1 MFLGIFKWQL
11 KIFFQFQ
18 WVSGGNSPDPDTC
31 PKGGGLSPLS
41 LPPKK
46 SCIVVVVSKS
56 FVAGHSFISW
66 WCHDEIIPKCNIIF
80 FFFRESLI
88 CCWKGFN
95 SLILLPI
102 IWWKV
107 LLLEMP
113 LNKRSH
119 LNSKI
124 HCTAAEWWRRLLI
137 SIFNKTE
144 SVHKI
149 LL

>member
-1 MFLGIFKWQL
+1 MGLRREQSRPRHLSQRGR
-11 KIFFQFQ
+11 
-18 WVSGGNSPDPDTC
+18 
-31 PKGGGLSPLS
+31 GGLSPLS
-41 LPPKK
+41 LPQKK

-66 WCHDEIIPKCNIIF
+66 WCHDEIIPKWNIIF